1 MSDQKYNQKKYLKFF
16 EIMLLLGRFLVM
28 EDSHDNDD
36 GDKLMKL
43 YYLLFLQFPDVLTI
57 ARLRYAT
64 GRI

>member
-1 MSDQKYNQKKYLKFF
+1 
-16 EIMLLLGRFLVM
+16 MLLSGRFLVM